1 MLADVIAATETPLT
15 KHRLIGDLAAL
26 GVEPGQFV
34 MLHVSMRSLGFVVG
48 GAMTLLD
55 AVIDRLGP
63 TGTLMMPA
71 HSTDL
76 SDPAS
81 WTNPPVPAAWV
92 DTVREAMPAYDPAR
106 TPTWGLGVVP
116 ELFRTWPGTRRSD
129 HPAVSLAA
137 RGPLAAQLVG
147 THPLD
152 DPHGEL
158 SPLARA
164 YDLQVKVLLL
174 GVGWTN
180 ATLLHLAERR
190 ARSAAT
196 PALAGAPI
204 LRDGR
209 RVWIQY
215 RDYESDPE
223 RFAALG
229 DAFLAAGQIKRGR
242 VGSAQAFLIDGQVA
256 VDIGAAQLA

>member
-152 DPHGEL
+152 DPHGDEI
-158 SPLARA
+158 
-164 YDLQVKVLLL
+164 LQVVITNADDFVRFSLHTVEL
-174 GVGWTN
+174 GVGYIGV
-180 ATLLHLAERR
+180 L
-190 ARSAAT
+190 
-196 PALAGAPI
+196 ALAMAGAEF
-204 LRDGR
+204 GCR
-209 RVWIQY
+209 R
-215 RDYESDPE
+215 E
-223 RFAALG
+223 RSRS
-229 DAFLAAGQIKRGR
+229 RGVR
-242 VGSAQAFLIDGQVA
+242 
-256 VDIGAAQLA
+256 